1 MSDANP
7 LVLADSLEST
17 LKRYIATTVPIH
29 SRYPA
34 LQQSFWNA
42 LRGERLVNGP
52 YIETIPDFQKGCP
65 LRTLLMEQGG
75 FMHDGLSALDDT
87 ILDRKLHLHQEL
99 ALTKACRDG
108 QNLVVATGTGSGKTE
123 TFLYPMVDLLL
134 KDINFDQP
142 GVRIILVYPM
152 NALANDQLYF
162 RIAPLLGKTLKS
174 HGITFGRYTGQ
185 TKKSVSRQQVINE
198 MLGNS
203 KINDEFGD
211 EGIPDNWLLTREEM
225 LTTPPKVLVTNYA
238 MLEHLLL
245 LPANSSLFKYSAL
258 KALVLDEVHTYT
270 GAQATEVAFLLR
282 KLKNRLGVDYPLQFF
297 ATSASLGDSGDS
309 DEKLRTFASHL
320 FGEAVPEI
328 VRGQRE
334 PHTELIGHGGVKF
347 SLSATNWINISKAF
361 SRFLH
366 ENPAIEDQDFWNL
379 EGALEEYGVDA
390 DTFREA
396 DQKGMTLAVGLF
408 HTLLK
413 NQEICQTAEILQQGL
428 IDFVKLS
435 RSIFSSVDSETAVSA
450 LTGIIQLGMYAKSP
464 INGFPLLPCR
474 HHIIAGSIEGL
485 SVIPANTPEGFERV
499 KLAKHYTDS
508 EGMYYPLLTCRQ
520 CGQPYFEGFEYK
532 GRIINHRPNTQLR
545 VNRRLFWLGK
555 PTDVVTF
562 DEEDDAETSQ
572 PPKWKSLKFD
582 PVDGEVSEH
591 GAVMAYEVDTQEDTQ
606 EKAQYLT
613 HCAACNAKAS
623 GANAEVI
630 TRFYP
635 GNESLSSVVTQKV
648 LEALPAKAQEDLPMA
663 GRKLL
668 TFSDNRQDAAFFAP
682 YFERTANDIAHRAAI
697 VKVLEM
703 AEEPLPFDTVA
714 RNIRAYWQKSKSF
727 SYPTRDG
734 KLNTSFENVKDLLTG
749 KVVAEFC
756 TPPGRRVS
764 LESLGLVAV
773 EYDQHKLGRVITAL
787 ARDFSET
794 VTESEVKELVYL
806 FLEHIR
812 RTKSIDEIPNSPDPE
827 DGFIWGERY
836 KGLRTFELESVTRNN
851 QFAWMPKTGSN
862 RHNRRTWY
870 LIQQLGWEKETALNF
885 LAAFWSY
892 LEKSRL
898 LIRSGPGK
906 ALDASAILL
915 IKGTTDVF
923 HQCKKCGLRQTHF
936 VRNRCTA
943 FGCNGEIEACSADTL
958 TPERNHYLHSYLISH
973 PLIARARE
981 HTASLSTELRETIES
996 DFHDQKV
1003 NILSC
1008 TTTMEVGV
1016 DLGELEA
1023 VVNLNVPPAIAN
1035 YQQRTGRAGRR
1046 AQAAPFCVTIARNSH
1061 YDRVVFDDFEG
1072 YLKKSPA
1079 DPVIHLTNPTI
1090 FQRHQLSIILSHF
1103 FRETISSTQL
1113 RAPRLKDLFGDSLEK
1128 DFHLVFRKRVQAWLE
1143 SDNGRDALN
1152 EAEVLFNGLPEDD
1165 QNRLSGRLIPLI
1177 ELLPDEM
1184 ERFAAEVNER
1194 WHRYSGHINQA
1205 KQLINSDQE
1214 SLGSRQLTRWTNQRD
1229 TYMEQFLV
1237 TQLSEKGLIPTYS
1250 FPVHSLTLEVTKEAK
1265 KYDYQQRNADIA
1277 LSRDASMGISEY
1289 APGAEVIANGRI
1301 WRSAGLAYSPKDF
1314 MPTEYVVVC
1323 RECAHTN
1330 IADDYDDVDKNCTNC
1345 RRPLYDKPMPF
1356 VKPKGFITALKES
1369 RGKDPSSVRKRAI
1382 PADEARLIVVPPRDS
1397 YQDTD
1402 HGSIQKVFMPSQ
1414 GEENLNGRLFILNRG
1429 VGKQGYY
1436 RCDYCNY
1443 MVAVDNCERGL
1454 PPRTHDHP
1462 ETGTI
1467 CKGKINGKKKMGLA
1481 HEFRTDVAIFR
1492 IAKPVPVPA
1501 TIPVDEQSDYL
1512 NNIGITLSEAFRMA
1526 VVKLLEI
1533 PASEIRCTYR
1543 YDSSALEIIAYD
1555 GVPGGAGYVQRIFDS
1570 VSVQALLDG
1579 TISALQCSKQ
1589 CDSAC
1594 TSCLCD
1600 YSNQRHWDAFERLP
1614 VIDFISKLAAE
1625 FEIKHPVQKLGA
1637 ILETCSSALALSEE
1651 WAKYKELMLVLPQ
1664 LADEHFEAYE
1674 KIAWLISL
1682 INQGVQV
1689 SVLVTSALPDKFK
1702 HTSSGYRRVI
1712 QYLKPYI
1719 VDGSLL
1725 IAHLD
1730 GLNESDRFMVP
1741 FAITNPGQ
1749 AGKLWYSNYP
1759 LEVLTDLK
1767 IVGDTFSLS
1776 ESVNSDMVKLLATTV
1791 RNHRYDANYF
1801 EKRQPV
1807 LLHKYRAGEPRD
1819 LSQVFESLNSAYI
1832 EKLHIRDPYI
1842 ITHNSKHR
1850 LEELMDTIQAL
1861 SSQIKEIQVDCRL
1874 TSPDDDYREYE
1885 KELKSILASYART
1898 VHVNVYGHRQKKDFH
1913 DRRIT
1918 ATKIDDD
1925 GSSESICYEL
1935 SGGVSHLMNDDFET
1949 AVTIYKPEQF
1959 GR

>member
-1 MSDANP
+1 MSEANP

-29 SRYPA
+29 SRYTE
-34 LQQSFWNA
+34 LQQSFWNT
-42 LRGERLVNGP
+42 LTGESLVNGP

-65 LRTLLMEQGG
+65 LRTLLTSQGG

-99 ALTKACRDG
+99 ALTKSCRDR

-134 KDINFDQP
+134 KDTNFDQH
-142 GVRIILVYPM
+142 GVRVILIYPM

-162 RIAPLLGKTLKS
+162 RIAPLLGKTLKK

-211 EGIPDNWLLTREEM
+211 GGIPDNWLLTREEM
-225 LTTPPKVLVTNYA
+225 LATPPKVLITNYA

-245 LPANSSLFKYSAL
+245 LPANSSLFKHTAL

-297 ATSASLGDSGDS
+297 ATSASLGDSEDS
-309 DEKLRTFASHL
+309 DAKLKTFASRL

-334 PHTELIGHGGVKF
+334 PHTGLISNTGAEF
-347 SLSATNWINISKAF
+347 SLSAESWINISKAF
-361 SRFLH
+361 AKFLN
-366 ENPAIEDQDFWNL
+366 ENPATEDQDLWSL
-379 EGALEEYGVDA
+379 EGTFEDYGVDA
-390 DTFREA
+390 APFSEA
-396 DQKGMTLAVGLF
+396 GQNGMSLAVGLF
-408 HTLLK
+408 HTLIK
-413 NQEICQTAEILQQGL
+413 NKEICQTAEVLQQGL

-435 RSIFSSVDSETAVSA
+435 QAIFPAADRQTAVSA

-464 INGFPLLPCR
+464 VNGFPLLPCR

-485 SVIPANTPEGFERV
+485 SVIPANTPEGFKRV
-499 KLAKHYTDS
+499 KLAKHFKDN

-532 GRIINHRPNTQLR
+532 GRIINHRPNTQQR
-545 VNRRLFWLGK
+545 VTRRLFWLGK
-555 PTDVVTF
+555 PADVVTF
-562 DEEDDAETSQ
+562 DEEDDAETTLS
-572 PPKWKSLKFD
+572 PKWKTLKFD
-582 PVDGEVSEH
+582 PMDGEVSER
-591 GAVMAYEVDTQEDTQ
+591 GSVTAYEVDTQEDAQ

-613 HCAACNAKAS
+613 HCAACNARAS

-697 VKVLEM
+697 VKVLEQ
-703 AEEPLPFDTVA
+703 AEEPLPFDTLA
-714 RNIRAYWQKSKSF
+714 RNIRGLWQKSNSF
-727 SYPTRDG
+727 AYPNRDG

-749 KVVAEFC
+749 KLVAEFC
-756 TPPGRRVS
+756 TPPGRRIS

-773 EYDQHKLGRVITAL
+773 EYDQRRLGRVIRSL
-787 ARDFSET
+787 ARDYSNT
-794 VTESEVKELVYL
+794 ATEQEVKELVYL

-836 KGLRTFELESVTRNN
+836 KGSRTFELESVSRNK
-851 QFAWMPKTGSN
+851 QHAWMPKTGTN

-870 LIQQLGWEKETALNF
+870 LIQQLGWEKETALDF
-885 LAAFWSY
+885 LAALWGY
-892 LEKSRL
+892 LEKSKL
-898 LIRSGPGK
+898 LIRSGSGK

-915 IKGTTDVF
+915 IKGTADAF
-923 HQCKKCGLRQTHF
+923 RQCKKCGLRQNHF

-943 FGCNGEIEACSADTL
+943 FGCNGAIELCSAETI
-958 TPERNHYLHSYLISH
+958 TPERNHYLHSYLVSH

-996 DFHDQKV
+996 DFHEQKV

-1061 YDRVVFDDFEG
+1061 YDRVIFDDFEG

-1079 DPVIHLTNPTI
+1079 DPVIHLINPTI
-1090 FQRHQLSIILSHF
+1090 FQRHQLSILLSHF
-1103 FRETISSTQL
+1103 FRENISSTQL
-1113 RAPRLKDLFGDSLEK
+1113 KAPRLKDLFGDNLEK
-1128 DFHLVFRKRVQAWLE
+1128 DSHKGFRKRIQAWLE
-1143 SDNGRDALN
+1143 SDTGTEALN
-1152 EAEVLFNGLPEDD
+1152 EAETLLSSLPEDD
-1165 QNRLSGRLIPLI
+1165 RKRLSGRLIPLT

-1184 ERFAAEVNER
+1184 ERFAAEVDVR
-1194 WHRYSGHINQA
+1194 WHRYSDHINQA
-1205 KQLINSDQE
+1205 KQLINSGQE
-1214 SLGSRQLTRWTNQRD
+1214 SAGSRQLSRWTNQREN
-1229 TYMEQFLV
+1229 YMEQFLV
-1237 TQLSEKGLIPTYS
+1237 TQLSGKGLIPTYS

-1265 KYDYQQRNADIA
+1265 KFEYQQRNADIA

-1330 IADDYDDVDKNCTNC
+1330 IADDYDDVEKNCTNC
-1345 RRPLYDKPMPF
+1345 RRPLFDKPMPF

-1382 PADEARLIVVPPRDS
+1382 PADEARLIVVPPRES
-1397 YQDTD
+1397 YQITD
-1402 HGSIQKVFMPSQ
+1402 HCSVQKVFMPSQ
-1414 GEENLNGRLFILNRG
+1414 GEEALNGRLFVLNRG
-1429 VGKQGYY
+1429 MSKQGYY

-1443 MVAVDNCERGL
+1443 MVAVDTTERGL
-1454 PPRTHDHP
+1454 PPKSHEHP
-1462 ETGTI
+1462 ETGAI
-1467 CKGKINGKKKMGLA
+1467 CRGQMNSKRKIGLA
-1481 HEFRTDVAIFR
+1481 HEFHTDVAIFR
-1492 IAKPVPVPA
+1492 VAKPVPVPA
-1501 TIPVDEQSDYL
+1501 TIPQDEQSEYL
-1512 NNIGITLSEAFRMA
+1512 NNIGITLCEAFRMA
-1526 VVKLLEI
+1526 VVKLLEV
-1533 PASEIRCTYR
+1533 PPSEIRCTYR
-1543 YDSSALEIIAYD
+1543 YDNSALEIIAYD
-1555 GVPGGAGYVQRIFDS
+1555 GVPGGAGYVQSIFDNI
-1570 VSVQALLDG
+1570 SVQTLLDG
-1579 TISALQCSKQ
+1579 ITAALQCSKQ

-1600 YSNQRHWDAFERLP
+1600 YSNQRYWDAFDRLLT
-1614 VIDFISKLAAE
+1614 IAYISQLAEE
-1625 FEIKHPVQKLGA
+1625 FEIKHPVQKMGA
-1637 ILETCSSALALSEE
+1637 ILETYASATSLREE

-1664 LADEHFEAYE
+1664 LADEHFDGYE
-1674 KIAWLISL
+1674 QIAWLISL
-1682 INQGVQV
+1682 INQGIKV
-1689 SVLVTSALPDKFK
+1689 SVLATSALPDKFK
-1702 HTSSGYRRVI
+1702 HTSPGFRRVI

-1719 VDGSLL
+1719 KDGSLN
-1725 IAHLD
+1725 IALLD
-1730 GLNESDRFMVP
+1730 GLLESNRFMVP

-1749 AGKLWYSNYP
+1749 DGKLWYSNNP
-1759 LEVLTDLK
+1759 LEALTALK
-1767 IVGDTFSLS
+1767 PVGDTFSLPETANS
-1776 ESVNSDMVKLLATTV
+1776 EMVKLLITKAQ
-1791 RNHRYDANYF
+1791 NQRYNANYF

-1807 LLHKYRAGEPRD
+1807 VLYKYRAGERRD
-1819 LSQVFESLNSAYI
+1819 LSLVFEELNNAHV
-1832 EKLHIRDPYI
+1832 EKLHIRDPYAA
-1842 ITHNSKHR
+1842 THNTRHK
-1850 LEELMDTIQAL
+1850 LAKLMDMIQTLA
-1861 SSQIKEIQVDCRL
+1861 SQIEEIQVDCRL
-1874 TSPDDDYREYE
+1874 TDTDDDYREYE
-1885 KELKSILASYART
+1885 KELKDILRGYARVVHIT
-1898 VHVNVYGHRQKKDFH
+1898 VYEYRQKKDFH
-1913 DRRIT
+1913 DRRMT
-1918 ATKIDDD
+1918 VTKID
-1925 GSSESICYEL
+1925 SSGCSDSICYEL
-1935 SGGVSHLMNDDFET
+1935 SGGVSNLMNENFET
-1949 AVTIYKPEQF
+1949 AVTIFKPEQF
-1959 GR
+1959 GK